1 MYRIYKK
8 TEFIFFKIMTYIIPL
23 FFVISV
29 LFTGIVY
36 GQDMQNK
43 IDTTVNGEAQAV
55 FTEKT
60 QC

>member
-1 MYRIYKK
+1 
-8 TEFIFFKIMTYIIPL
+8 MTYIIPL